1 MLCFGFRSLFGES
14 SILSALKKCRAAE
27 EIAGAALAAAA
38 VVAARDA
45 NEPSTFLSVRR
56 RWRHLCLQP
65 RLLTWGILMVL
76 RLLRERVGAAL
87 KVASV
92 EPTVPVTLAIA
103 ND

>member
-1 MLCFGFRSLFGES
+1 
-14 SILSALKKCRAAE
+14 
-27 EIAGAALAAAA
+27 
-38 VVAARDA
+38 
-45 NEPSTFLSVRR
+45 VRR